1 MQLLYNP
8 SVKLL
13 SIYPRE
19 IQSYVYTKTYKR
31 MSIIALLV
39 IGITENYPNDLQGM
53 KGSIIHPYH
62 GIYYMGTDN

>member
-19 IQSYVYTKTYKR
+19 IQSYVYTKTYER

-39 IGITENYPNDLQGM
+39 IGVTENYPNVLQGM
-53 KGSIIHPYH
+53 KGSIILPYH